1 MEIGPILRAMLRNKP
16 GYILIALQIAL
27 TMTIMVNAVAIIQER
42 SALMARPSGV
52 DEPNIFYLSSLAFRP
67 DEDLRTLIDDDLR
80 LLRGIPGVVDV
91 VGTNSVP
98 LRGGGWSMG
107 LQTEP
112 GTDVE
117 GSGVAIYFTD
127 EHGVDAFGVDL
138 VAGRNFREEEILWH
152 DPDVSTWPPFG
163 IITVAMA
170 ETLYPDEPA
179 ENAVGRTVYINADN
193 PVQIVGVMERMQ
205 APWSGWDGVE
215 RSMLVPQKRE
225 FANNR
230 YVIRT
235 ENGQLDALMPQIEE
249 ELATSYRDR
258 IVKDVRTMAETRRL
272 SYLGDSAM
280 VRMLSFTGVLL
291 AVITGLGIVGLA
303 SFSVSR
309 RTKQIGTRRA
319 LGATRGAIL
328 RYFLVENLLV
338 SLAGLVLG
346 AIGSVGLNIWLTR
359 SFEMPPMAWYLVP
372 VAMLILFVISQL
384 AAAGP
389 ARRATRISPAL
400 ATRTV

>member
-1 MEIGPILRAMLRNKP
+1 MLRNKP

-152 DPDVSTWPPFG
+152 DPDESTWPPFG

-179 ENAVGRTVYINADN
+179 ENAVGKTVYINADN

-235 ENGQLDALMPQIEE
+235 ENGQLDALMPQVEE

-338 SLAGLVLG
+338 SLAGLVIG
-346 AIGSVGLNIWLTR
+346 AIGSVGLNVWLTR

-372 VAMLILFVISQL
+372 MAMLILFVISQL

>member
-1 MEIGPILRAMLRNKP
+1 
-16 GYILIALQIAL
+16 
-27 TMTIMVNAVAIIQER
+27 
-42 SALMARPSGV
+42 
-52 DEPNIFYLSSLAFRP
+52 
-67 DEDLRTLIDDDLR
+67 
-80 LLRGIPGVVDV
+80 
-91 VGTNSVP
+91 
-98 LRGGGWSMG
+98 
-107 LQTEP
+107 
-112 GTDVE
+112 
-117 GSGVAIYFTD
+117 
-127 EHGVDAFGVDL
+127 
-138 VAGRNFREEEILWH
+138 
-152 DPDVSTWPPFG
+152 
-163 IITVAMA
+163 
-170 ETLYPDEPA
+170 
-179 ENAVGRTVYINADN
+179 
-193 PVQIVGVMERMQ
+193 
-205 APWSGWDGVE
+205 
-215 RSMLVPQKRE
+215 
-225 FANNR
+225 
-230 YVIRT
+230 
-235 ENGQLDALMPQIEE
+235 MPQVEE

-346 AIGSVGLNIWLTR
+346 AIGSVGLNVWLTR

-372 VAMLILFVISQL
+372 MAMLILFVISQL

>member
-1 MEIGPILRAMLRNKP
+1 MLRNKP

-52 DEPNIFYLSSLAFRP
+52 DEQNVFYLSSLAFRP

-80 LLRGIPGVVDV
+80 LLRSMPGVVDAI
-91 VGTNSVP
+91 GTNSVP
-98 LRGGGWSMG
+98 LRGGGWSMS
-107 LQTEP
+107 LRTDP
-112 GTDVE
+112 DVE

-127 EHGVDAFGVDL
+127 EHGIDAFGVEL
-138 VAGRNFREEEILWH
+138 VAGRNFREEEITWN
-152 DPDVSTWPPFG
+152 DPEVSTWPPFG
-163 IITVAMA
+163 IITEAMA
-170 ETLYPDEPA
+170 EALYPDEPA
-179 ENAVGRTVYINADN
+179 ADAVGKTVYINDDN
-193 PVQIVGVMERMQ
+193 PVQVIGVMKRMQ

-225 FANNR
+225 LSYNR

-235 ENGQLDALMPQIEE
+235 EDGQLDALMPEIEE
-249 ELATSYRDR
+249 ALAVAFRDR
-258 IVKDVRTMAETRRL
+258 IVKDVRTMEETRRL
-272 SYLGDSAM
+272 SYLGDAAM
-280 VRMLSFTGVLL
+280 VRMLSFIGVLL

-319 LGATRGAIL
+319 LGATRGAIM

-338 SLAGLVLG
+338 SAAGLLLG
-346 AIGSVGLNIWLTR
+346 AVLSVGLNVWLTR
-359 SFEMPPMAWYLVP
+359 SFEMAPMAWYLVP
-372 VAMLILFVISQL
+372 VAMLILFAVSQL

-389 ARRATRISPAL
+389 AGRATRISPAL

>member
-52 DEPNIFYLSSLAFRP
+52 DEQNIFYLSSLAFRP
-67 DEDLRTLIDDDLR
+67 DEDLRTLIDGDLR

-127 EHGVDAFGVDL
+127 EHGVEAFGVDL
-138 VAGRNFREEEILWH
+138 VAGRNFREEEIVWH

-179 ENAVGRTVYINADN
+179 EDAVGKTVYINADN

-258 IVKDVRTMAETRRL
+258 IVKDVRTMTETRRL

-338 SLAGLVLG
+338 SLAGLGLG
-346 AIGSVGLNIWLTR
+346 AIGAVGLNVWLTR

-372 VAMLILFVISQL
+372 MAMLILFVISQL